1 MVIYMVT
8 EDDKKEIM
16 EKLDEI
22 SDRLQKL
29 NIAEYIEL
37 VRSPRRML
45 LINFI
50 AGLARGLGVAIGATF
65 LGAIFLVILFRLARL
80 NLPLIG
86 EYIARIVKIVQTY
99 L

>member
-1 MVIYMVT
+1 MVT